1 MAAGAAVATPGAQT
15 GQSGLVHM
23 PDARVADDGVWR
35 IGAAHMEPYGA
46 LWSSITLLPRLE
58 VSGRFTRIA
67 DTKPFENTEY
77 GAHKDKAFD
86 AKFVLFE
93 ERGAWPAIAVGIQ
106 DFLGD
111 SRLFDA
117 AYLVASKS
125 LDAGLAG
132 QFDLTA
138 GVGRDRI
145 DGAFGGVR
153 WHPPGSTGFRVLVEW
168 DAYDYDDDFYART
181 HPVPARTGGLTYAAE
196 YTRGWVTAQGA
207 WQDGHWG
214 ANLQLSVPLHRR
226 TFVPRHDEPRPVTIV
241 PTPQTTLVEWRD
253 APESLQPLFRSL
265 AAEGIS
271 DAHLAVDGDR
281 LIVSIAER
289 RMSMVGRAAGRA
301 ARVVAL
307 HAPPDAKELE
317 LTITEFRLPLVTYRF
332 ADLPLLRAY
341 FTGTADAAALQPT
354 LSVAYADSATQR
366 ALEHTAH
373 GWHEVFGPPR
383 SGIRARTG
391 SPVFG
396 VPLSVRTSAG
406 VLRVQP
412 LRASFTFNDPNG
424 VLKHDLYTSV
434 SFTQWLGRRSY
445 MTAAGRYTLAEN
457 ISDTIGVSNSELPRV
472 RSDVGRYRREGE
484 RLRLQALYGAH
495 LANPMDRVYAWLSAG
510 LLEEMFA
517 GAGGE
522 VLYLPQDGNWA
533 LGASAYAVRQRDYRG
548 GFGFFDYQTV
558 TALVSHHYRVPRFGL
573 TFTTRAGR
581 FLAGDYGARFE
592 LRRRFRSGFE
602 VGAWYTVTDANDI
615 TSPGTPDDPYHDKGL
630 YLRFAVGPFLP
641 RDNAAVVDFS
651 LAPWARDPGQMVR
664 APGRL
669 YELFERRLLLN
680 LEEFGP
686 WSDFGY

>member
-1 MAAGAAVATPGAQT
+1 
-15 GQSGLVHM
+15 M
-23 PDARVADDGVWR
+23 PDARVADDGTWR
-35 IGAAHMEPYGA
+35 FGAAYMEPYGA

-58 VSGRFTRIA
+58 LSGRFTRIS
-67 DTKPFENTEY
+67 DTRPFEDTDY

-86 AKFVLFE
+86 AKFVLVDE
-93 ERGAWPAIAVGIQ
+93 GAWPAIAVGIQ

-117 AYLVASKS
+117 AYLVASRS
-125 LDAGLAG
+125 LDAGPVG
-132 QFDLTA
+132 RFDITA
-138 GVGRDRI
+138 GIGRDRL

-153 WHPPGSTGFRVLVEW
+153 WHLPGAPGLRVLVEW
-168 DAYDYDDDFYART
+168 DAYDYENDFRART
-181 HPVPARTGGLTYAAE
+181 HPVPPRTGGLTYAAE
-196 YTRGWVTAQGA
+196 YSRGWVTGQAA
-207 WQDGHWG
+207 WQDGELG
-214 ANLQLSVPLHRR
+214 ANLQLSVPLQRR
-226 TFVPRHDEPRPVTIV
+226 TFVVRHDEPRPVTIA
-241 PTPQTTLVEWRD
+241 PTREVTLAEWRD
-253 APESLQPLFRSL
+253 APDSLQPLFRSL
-265 AAEGIS
+265 SAEGIS
-271 DAHLAVDGDR
+271 DVRVAVDGDR

-301 ARVVAL
+301 ARAIAL
-307 HAPPDAKELE
+307 HAPLEAAQLE
-317 LTITEFRLPLVTYRF
+317 LTVTEFRLPLVTYRF
-332 ADLPLLRAY
+332 TDLPLLRDY
-341 FTGTADAAALQPT
+341 FNGTADAAALRPT
-354 LSVAYADSATQR
+354 LSVAYADAATQR
-366 ALEHTAH
+366 TLGRSAH
-373 GWHEVFGPPR
+373 GWHDVFGPPR
-383 SGIRARTG
+383 SRFSARAG

-396 VPLSVRTSAG
+396 VPLSMRTAAG

-424 VLKHDLYTSV
+424 VLKHDLYTSA

-445 MTAAGRYTLAEN
+445 LSAAGRYTLHEN
-457 ISDTIGVSNSELPRV
+457 ISDTVGVSNSELPRV

-484 RLRLQALYGAH
+484 RMRLQALYGAH

-522 VLYLPQDGNWA
+522 VLYLPRDGNWA
-533 LGASAYAVRQRDYRG
+533 VGASAYAVRQRDYRG
-548 GFGFFDYQTV
+548 GFGFFDYRTV

-581 FLAGDYGARFE
+581 FLAGDHGARFE

-602 VGAWYTVTDANDI
+602 VGAWYSVTDADDI

-630 YLRFAVGPFLP
+630 FLRFAVGPFLP
-641 RDNAAVVDFS
+641 RDNAAVVDLS